1 MEIRI
6 GIRESSRELKLE
18 SSQTPAEIESLI
30 GSSIESGAKLIK
42 LADDKGRIYLV
53 PAPSL
58 AYVEIGAD
66 EPRRVGFIA

>member
-30 GSSIESGAKLIK
+30 GSAIESGGKLIK

-53 PAPSL
+53 PATSL

>member
-18 SSQTPAEIESLI
+18 SSQTLAEIETLI
-30 GSSIESGAKLIK
+30 GSAIESGAKLIK
-42 LADDKGRIYLV
+42 LADDKGRVYLV
-53 PAPSL
+53 PANSL

>member
-6 GIRESSRELKLE
+6 GIRESSQELKLE
-18 SSQTPAEIESLI
+18 SSQTPAEIENLI
-30 GSSIESGAKLIK
+30 GSAIESGAKLIK

-53 PAPSL
+53 PANSL